1 MALVKV
7 MFVQAVKYNGVK
19 YAGNVVIEADEKDL
33 DSLMNAGAYLVKQA
47 LIGEARN
54 GHKLIIPVQT
64 EMPADASKAAQATGE
79 QKGSDE
85 VKAPIK
91 SQKKTAKKGKK

>member
-33 DSLMNAGAYLVKQA
+33 DSLMNAGAYLVKEA
-47 LIGEARN
+47 LIGEAKN
-54 GHKLIIPVQT
+54 GHKLIIPQT
-64 EMPADASKAAQATGE
+64 EMPTNMFKSAQNTGE
-79 QKGSDE
+79 QKESDE
-85 VKAPIK
+85 IKTPVKA
-91 SQKKTAKKGKK
+91 QKKTAKKGKK